1 MKKNNMFL
9 KIDIK
14 KPYRRV
20 ELKKTRIQDKSKYT
34 PLKNWRMKASQLKNK
49 FLILYDIYYITGS
62 V

>member
-20 ELKKTRIQDKSKYT
+20 EVKKLEFRIKVNT
-34 PLKNWRMKASQLKNK
+34 LH
-49 FLILYDIYYITGS
+49 
-62 V
+62 